1 MSLLYICVHSYGTD
15 YNPMLLDDVS
25 CAHNT
30 YLNILQCSY
39 STYIDSGCNNSNH
52 YDATVHCC
60 ELNHCIQS

>member
-1 MSLLYICVHSYGTD
+1 
-15 YNPMLLDDVS
+15 MLLDDVS

-39 STYIDSGCNNSNH
+39 STYIDSGCNNSNY